1 MRQTLKMLLIMP
13 IETMLQ
19 CNNNYNIVRDVINSV
34 TTVKAAT
41 ADMAAYQT
49 ILLLHILSLILLLMK
64 IIRQTLAILPILPLL
79 PM

>member
-1 MRQTLKMLLIMP
+1 MRQTLKMFLIMP

-34 TTVKAAT
+34 ITVKAAT
-41 ADMAAYQT
+41 ADMAAYHA
-49 ILLLHILSLILLLMK
+49 ILLLHILPLILLLMK
-64 IIRQTLAILPILPLL
+64 VILQTLEILPVLLLL